1 MTIKE
6 RAAALYESAAEH
18 AVEWVH
24 TANLH
29 VLPLLP
35 PSLQKDVCLF
45 LRSNIDLF

>member
-6 RAAALYESAAEH
+6 RATALYESAAGH
-18 AVEWVH
+18 AAEWIH

-35 PSLQKDVCLF
+35 PSLQKEV
-45 LRSNIDLF
+45 SVSGHK